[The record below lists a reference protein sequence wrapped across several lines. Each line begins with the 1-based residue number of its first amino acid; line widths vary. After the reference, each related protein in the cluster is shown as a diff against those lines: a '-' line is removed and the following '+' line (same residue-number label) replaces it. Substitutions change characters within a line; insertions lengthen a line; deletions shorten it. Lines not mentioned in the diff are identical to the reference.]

1 MWSNTWVYASQCS
14 LNHQCP
20 ESYAAGQL
28 FFCHG
33 TAEVDAS
40 TSFLVLE
47 SGIGR
52 SVSSSTSVSVTADTH
67 GREARVL
74 LWLNWIVDSLVVVV
88 VRAMLSLRYVRPSA
102 ATMMIVVGTMP
113 CHEIDLGWGS
123 QRTGYGWQS
132 GLP

>member
-1 MWSNTWVYASQCS
+1 MAG
-14 LNHQCP
+14 
-20 ESYAAGQL
+20 GQL
-28 FFCHG
+28 FFCQG

-67 GREARVL
+67 GRDARVL

-113 CHEIDLGWGS
+113 CRERGLERGS
-123 QRTGYGWQS
+123 QRTGYGWHS
-132 GLP
+132 DLP